1 MNIVCT
7 KETLFYQQKNKT
19 LKIDSF
25 NIVFF
30 NIKYINV
37 NIYLTL
43 TDI

>member
-19 LKIDSF
+19 LNIDSF

-30 NIKYINV
+30 NIKYIN
-37 NIYLTL
+37 IYLTL